1 MPRAILPITMSES
14 DYLGVASE
22 ILENNLIAVIQPRPV
37 FVNGARNLEL
47 IEPFKTGC
55 AGRISDVNVVDG
67 EVSIIIQGICRFE
80 TISEIPTDGADMKRI
95 SVSYDKYMIDIE
107 ETDELQEMDKY
118 RLMSALNTY
127 FKTIEVSPN
136 WKEIERAPADVL
148 ISALAMACPFH
159 PSEKQSLL
167 EVVGIKERSDMITK
181 IIEMNSF
188 DRYDTARTVN

>member
-1 MPRAILPITMSES
+1 
-14 DYLGVASE
+14 
-22 ILENNLIAVIQPRPV
+22 
-37 FVNGARNLEL
+37 
-47 IEPFKTGC
+47 
-55 AGRISDVNVVDG
+55 
-67 EVSIIIQGICRFE
+67 
-80 TISEIPTDGADMKRI
+80 
-95 SVSYDKYMIDIE
+95 MIDIE
-107 ETDELQEMDKY
+107 ETDELQEMDKH

-167 EVVGIKERSDMITK
+167 EVVGIKERSDMNTK
-181 IIEMNSF
+181 IKEMNSF